1 MVPLIFGLSASIP
14 VIVIAWLMQKAVNEA
29 AKLSRGFEHFQQW
42 LNGITGVLFIL
53 IAILLFMEK

>member
-1 MVPLIFGLSASIP
+1 
-14 VIVIAWLMQKAVNEA
+14 MQKAVNKA